1 MGSRKDFETLI
12 PDKIRKKLH
21 NEGVPFS
28 ELRQASKTPE
38 NLIEAIYRYW
48 RGGNVRIERNW
59 NGIPA
64 EAENVPYSNSAC
76 LLPDDRIYLENSTFR
91 DLWKAATW
99 NVNSIRTRLPLLL
112 EWLEEQNPDVV
123 CLQETKVEDAQFP
136 AWELRQFGYE
146 SVCYGQKSYN
156 GVAILSKHPIKDVQL
171 GFHNCYDQD
180 NARLIAAT
188 VSGVRLVNVYIPQ
201 GQTTESDKFKYKLTF
216 IEELIQE
223 ILAENFSDSPLAIM
237 GDFNIAPKA
246 EDVSN
251 PEAMQNKVS
260 FHPEEHALLAKL
272 TDFGLCDLFRKFDP
286 RSGQFSWWDFRTQG
300 FERGEGMRI
309 DFILANTVLTS
320 SCQACIIDT
329 EARKQD
335 RPSDHAPVI
344 GEFKL

>member
-1 MGSRKDFETLI
+1 MDCREDFETLI
-12 PDKIRKKLH
+12 PDKIRKILRYD
-21 NEGVPFS
+21 GVPFS

-64 EAENVPYSNSAC
+64 ESENVPYSNSAC
-76 LLPDDRIYLENSTFR
+76 LLPDDCIYLENSTFR

-136 AWELRQFGYE
+136 AWELRQAGYE

-171 GFHNCYDQD
+171 GFHSCYDQD

-272 TDFGLCDLFRKFDP
+272 TDFGMCDLFRKFDP

-329 EARKQD
+329 EARQQD